1 MPLAVYGGRKDIL
14 IFFAFFG
21 SVYQACTLSGNPIAV
36 TAGIETLKYLI
47 NNPNIYSVIDKA
59 AGKLEK
65 AYLDIGVKVNRVGS
79 LLSPF
84 FTNKQ
89 VKSYDDVMTSD
100 RDCFIKY
107 FDFMLNSGIYVAPSQ
122 YEAMFVSLAHDNDI
136 IDKTVDCIMKF
147 GESI

>member
-1 MPLAVYGGRKDIL
+1 
-14 IFFAFFG
+14 
-21 SVYQACTLSGNPIAV
+21 
-36 TAGIETLKYLI
+36 
-47 NNPNIYSVIDKA
+47 
-59 AGKLEK
+59 
-65 AYLDIGVKVNRVGS
+65 
-79 LLSPF
+79 
-84 FTNKQ
+84 
-89 VKSYDDVMTSD
+89 MTSD